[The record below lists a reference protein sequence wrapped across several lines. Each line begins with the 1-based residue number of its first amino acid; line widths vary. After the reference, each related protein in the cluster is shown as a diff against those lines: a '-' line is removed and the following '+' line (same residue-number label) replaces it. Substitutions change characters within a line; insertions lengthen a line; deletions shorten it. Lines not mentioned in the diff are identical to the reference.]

1 MKIAV
6 AQMNVYAGQPE
17 RNFNIMK
24 EWIAKAKEAKAEL
37 IIFPEMCV
45 SGYFLQDKYLDH
57 YFCETLINYNDKILE
72 LSEDIGIIY
81 GNLVYHAIAN
91 VDKGRDGRPL
101 KSNGAYFCYNKEWV
115 KKTNDELP
123 GFYIKHL
130 NPDYRIFDDSRY
142 FTSGIDLCLKKDQPI
157 DSLISPFIFNI
168 NGEKYKI
175 GLEICEDMWSED
187 YPLDVTKK
195 YLDQDV
201 DLIVNISCSPWTIGK
216 ETSRDKNIDM
226 HVKNSERF
234 IPFIYVNN
242 VGMQNN
248 GKTVMVFDG
257 NSTVYDQQGK
267 RQLSLND
274 EFTEELKIFEL
285 GETRVKV
292 NNEYKLLNAL
302 TCAIKEFDQQVFAKS
317 VNWIIGLSGGL
328 DSSINAAL
336 LVLALGNER
345 VIGYNMASR
354 YNSDMTKDN
363 AQILADNLMI
373 KYHQGS
379 IEKIVEATTL
389 TMQEYGYYD
398 SDKGLSLENSQA
410 RIRGHLLS
418 SFASCEKGVV
428 INNGNKIEV
437 ALGYCTLYGDTI
449 GALSPLGDLTKV
461 QLFALAKQLNQV
473 FGKQV
478 IPTNLLPEIKD
489 EKMLWA
495 MKPSAE
501 LKEDQIDPMKWF
513 YHDYLV
519 NKLLEY
525 PTAKIEDIMQA
536 YLDGSIYQ
544 SEIGKWLKYYGL
556 DKPQAFIEDL
566 EWLLKTISL
575 NVFKRI
581 QMPPIVMVSRGSFG
595 NDFREAQLK
604 FQPSERYLALKAEI
618 LKMMK

>member
-1 MKIAV
+1 MKIAI

-17 RNFNIMK
+17 KNFSIMK
-24 EWIAKAKEAKAEL
+24 EWIAKAKGAKAEL

-101 KSNGAYFCYNKEWV
+101 KSNGAYFCYNKQWV

-123 GFYIKHL
+123 GIYIKHL

-157 DSLISPFIFNI
+157 DSLIAPFIFNI
-168 NGEKYKI
+168 NKAKYKLGI
-175 GLEICEDMWSED
+175 EICEDMWSED

-201 DLIVNISCSPWTIGK
+201 DLIVNISCSPWAIGK
-216 ETSRDKNIDM
+216 ETSRDKNIVM

-234 IPFIYVNN
+234 VPFIYVNN

-257 NSTVYDQQGK
+257 NSTVYDHHGK

-354 YNSDMTKDN
+354 YNSDMTKNN

-478 IPTNLLPEIKD
+478 IPTNLLPELKD

>member
-1 MKIAV
+1 MKIAI

-24 EWIAKAKEAKAEL
+24 EWIEKAEAAKADL
-37 IIFPEMCV
+37 IIFPEMCI

-57 YFCETLINYNDKILE
+57 YFCETLIDYNDRILE
-72 LSEDIGIIY
+72 LSDNIGIIY
-81 GNLVYHAIAN
+81 GNLVYQEIAN
-91 VDKGRDGRPL
+91 VKKGRDGRPL
-101 KSNGAYFCYNKEWV
+101 KSNGAYFCYQRKWV

-123 GFYIKHL
+123 GLYIKHL

-142 FTSGIDLCLKKDQPI
+142 FTSGIDLCLKKDLPI
-157 DSLISPFIFNI
+157 NSLIAPFIFNI
-168 NGEKYKI
+168 NKAEYRI
-175 GLEICEDMWSED
+175 GIEICEDMWSED
-187 YPLDVTKK
+187 YPLDVTKN
-195 YLDQDV
+195 YLEQGV
-201 DLIVNISCSPWTIGK
+201 DMIINISCSPWTIGK
-216 ETSRDKNIDM
+216 ETSRDKNIVM
-226 HVKNSERF
+226 HVNNNEHF
-234 IPFIYVNN
+234 VPFIYVNN

-257 NSTVYDQQGK
+257 DSTLYDQRGK

-274 EFTEELKIFEL
+274 EFKEELKIFEL
-285 GETRVKV
+285 EETQLRTK
-292 NNEYKLLNAL
+292 NDHKLLSAL
-302 TCAIKEFDQQVFAKS
+302 TCAIKEFDQQVFAKN

-328 DSSINAAL
+328 DSSVNAAL
-336 LVLALGNER
+336 LVLALGNKR
-345 VIGYNMASR
+345 IIGYNMASR
-354 YNSDMTKDN
+354 YNSDTTKDN
-363 AQILADNLMI
+363 ARVLAENLMI

-379 IEKIVEATTL
+379 IEDIVKATTL
-389 TMQEYGYYD
+389 TMQKYGYHD

-418 SFASCEKGVV
+418 SFAACENGVV
-428 INNGNKIEV
+428 INNGNKIEI

-461 QLFALAKQLNQV
+461 QLFELAEEINHV
-473 FGKQV
+473 FSKQV
-478 IPTNLLPEIKD
+478 IPTNLLPEQID
-489 EKMLWA
+489 DKMLWA

-519 NKLLEY
+519 SKLLEY

-581 QMPPIVMVSRGSFG
+581 QMPPIVMVSRGSYG

-604 FQPSERYLALKAEI
+604 FLVSDRYLTLRGSI
-618 LKMMK
+618 LKMSD